1 MASSPK
7 TTTQTTQTEPWS
19 GAKPYLQSVYAQYD
33 TALQQGKPQVWQGP
47 TVAGQSA
54 ETTQAQQMASNVA
67 NNATNNAML
76 GNAATAT
83 NNLIQ
88 TGGANQQA
96 NHTYSNLMGGLNLG
110 ADPSA
115 GGLASLIGQVQNGQ
129 NPTNNIYSN
138 IANGNNP
145 GVGASQSVF
154 GVAQGANPTDTN
166 LAATASGANIGNNPY
181 LQQSI
186 ASNQQSIAD
195 MLKNSTLPTLSG
207 QAAALGRNGSGAF
220 ASQINSA
227 TDTAANQMA
236 KVATD
241 MYANQYNTDV
251 NSMLQANNQLSNN
264 HNQGVNNQISAANNL
279 GNAYA
284 QNANTQMAGAQ
295 GLGNNYQQSISNLS
309 SLLGQQSTAYNQGV
323 SNNLNN
329 ANLALNAAN
338 AGTAANQNAANTQLQ
353 AAQGAG
359 NIYQNSLL
367 PAETIGQIGGA
378 KDAYNQQILNG
389 QIAQWDAQQQGPLI
403 QLSNFANILNGG
415 GYNSQSSQTTQPGN
429 SAMSN
434 ILGLGS
440 LFAGFLS
447 DRRTKENIIRIGKS
461 PNGWDMYS
469 YNYIDDNEI
478 YVGPMAQEIEEI
490 RPDLVTE
497 IDGYKWVHPS
507 AFGDLNNNNNNVSIN

>member
-1 MASSPK
+1 MQSSPK

-19 GAKPYLQSVYAQYD
+19 GAKPYLESVYKQYD
-33 TALQQGKPQVWQGP
+33 TALQQGKPQVWQGQ
-47 TVAGQSA
+47 TVANQSG
-54 ETTQAQQMASNVA
+54 ETLQAQQMAA
-67 NNATNNAML
+67 NAANSATNNAML

-96 NHTYSNLMGGLNLG
+96 NQTYSNLMGGLNLG
-110 ADPSA
+110 TDPSA
-115 GGLASLIGQVQNGQ
+115 GGLAALIGQVQNGQ
-129 NPTNNIYSN
+129 NPANNIYSN
-138 IANGNNP
+138 IANSNNP
-145 GVGASQSVF
+145 GMGASQ
-154 GVAQGANPTDTN
+154 GAMTAAQGANPTNAN
-166 LAATASGANIGNNPY
+166 LAATASGANIGNNQY

-186 ASNQQSIAD
+186 ANNQQSIAD
-195 MLKNSTLPTLSG
+195 LLKNSTLPTLSG
-207 QAAALGRNGSGAF
+207 QAAALGRSGSGAF
-220 ASQINSA
+220 ASQINNAS
-227 TDTAANQMA
+227 DTAANQMS

-241 MYANQYNTDV
+241 MYANQYNNDV
-251 NSMLQANNQLSNN
+251 NSMLHANNQLSNN

-309 SLLGQQSTAYNQGV
+309 SLLGQQSNAYNQNV

-338 AGTAANQNAANTQLQ
+338 AGTAANQNAANTQLN
-353 AAQGAG
+353 AANNAG

-367 PAETIGQIGGA
+367 PAETIGQIGA
-378 KDAYNQQILNG
+378 QKDAYNQQVLNG

-415 GYNSQSSQTTQPGN
+415 GYNNQSSQTTQPGN
-429 SAMSN
+429 SALSN
-434 ILGLGS
+434 ILGLATAGLG
-440 LFAGFLS
+440 LFCDIRL
-447 DRRTKENIIRIGKS
+447 KENIIRIGKS

-469 YNYIDDNEI
+469 YNYVGDDEI
-478 YVGPMAQEIEEI
+478 YVGPMAQEVEEI
-490 RPDLVTE
+490 RPDLVSE
-497 IDGYKWVHPS
+497 YAGYKVVHPDT
-507 AFGDLNNNNNNVSIN
+507 FTDLESIH

>member
-7 TTTQTTQTEPWS
+7 TTTQTTQTEPWP
-19 GAKPYLQSVYAQYD
+19 GAKPYLQSVYAKYD
-33 TALQQGKPQVWQGP
+33 TALQNGQPQVWQGP

-54 ETTQAQQMASNVA
+54 ETQKAQQMAA
-67 NNATNNAML
+67 NAANSATNNAML

-96 NHTYSNLMGGLNLG
+96 NQTYNNLMGGLNLG
-110 ADPSA
+110 TDPSA
-115 GGLASLIGQVQNGQ
+115 GGLAALIGQVQNGQ

-138 IANGNNP
+138 IANSNNP
-145 GVGASQSVF
+145 GMGAAQ
-154 GVAQGANPTDTN
+154 GAMTAAQGANPTNAN
-166 LAATASGANIGNNPY
+166 LAATASGANIGNNQY

-186 ASNQQSIAD
+186 ANNQQSIAD

-207 QAAALGRNGSGAF
+207 QAAALGRSGSGAF
-220 ASQINSA
+220 ASQINNA
-227 TDTAANQMA
+227 TGTAAQQMS

-241 MYANQYNTDV
+241 MYANQYNNDV

-309 SLLGQQSTAYNQGV
+309 SLLGQQSNGYNQNV

-338 AGTAANQNAANTQLQ
+338 AGTAANQNAANTQLN
-353 AAQGAG
+353 AANNAG

-367 PAETIGQIGGA
+367 PAETIGQIGA
-378 KDAYNQQILNG
+378 QKDAYNQQVLNG

-415 GYNSQSSQTTQPGN
+415 GYNNQSSQTTQPGN
-429 SAMSN
+429 SALSN
-434 ILGLGS
+434 ILGLATAGLG
-440 LFAGFLS
+440 LFCDSRL
-447 DRRTKENIIRIGKS
+447 KENIIRIGKS

-469 YNYIDDNEI
+469 YNYIGDDEI
-478 YVGPMAQEIEEI
+478 YVGPMAQEVEEI
-490 RPDLVTE
+490 RPDLVSE
-497 IDGYKWVHPS
+497 YAGYKVVHPDT
-507 AFGDLNNNNNNVSIN
+507 FTDLESIH